1 MKTTAILLSLA
12 AAVAVAQARTMELA
26 DPTIFADGGH
36 YYMYGTSSPSDT
48 GFEVYVSDDLEHW
61 TGPAGKAADGFALHK
76 GDAFGSKWFWAPQV
90 VKVDSIYYMLYTAE
104 EQIAVAQAASPLGPF
119 VSETKEALPYPS
131 RRIDP
136 FLYVDSDGGQRL
148 FYVVLDGQNVIRSS
162 EPGGQPLHVVQAEAG
177 TWEDTAAA
185 PWRVAEGPTVI
196 KYDGK
201 YHLFYS
207 CNDFRNPDYAVG
219 HAVADTPEGPW
230 VKSPRPVIDRNIIG
244 MRGTGHGDIFVDRD
258 GQLRY
263 VFHAHAS
270 DTEVSPR
277 RTLIVTLRYTGDTF
291 EVVPGS
297 LVCPQVVD

>member
-1 MKTTAILLSLA
+1 MKTAAILLSLA
-12 AAVAVAQARTMELA
+12 TAVAVAQARTMELA
-26 DPTIFADGGH
+26 DPTIMVDGGR

-76 GDAFGSKWFWAPQV
+76 DDAFGSKWFWAPQV

-104 EQIAVAQAASPLGPF
+104 EQIAVAHSKSPLGPF
-119 VSETKEALPYPS
+119 VSDTKEALPYPS

-136 FLYVDSDGGQRL
+136 YLLIDPQYGRRL

-162 EPGGQPLHVVQAEAG
+162 EPGARPLHVVQAEPG
-177 TWEDTAAA
+177 TWEDTADAQ
-185 PWRVAEGPTVI
+185 WRVAEGPTVI
-196 KYDGK
+196 KHDGK

-219 HAVADTPEGPW
+219 HAVAESPEGPW

-244 MRGTGHGDIFVDRD
+244 MPGTGHGDIFVDSH

-270 DTEVSPR
+270 ATEVSPR

-297 LVCPQVVD
+297 LLCPQVKD